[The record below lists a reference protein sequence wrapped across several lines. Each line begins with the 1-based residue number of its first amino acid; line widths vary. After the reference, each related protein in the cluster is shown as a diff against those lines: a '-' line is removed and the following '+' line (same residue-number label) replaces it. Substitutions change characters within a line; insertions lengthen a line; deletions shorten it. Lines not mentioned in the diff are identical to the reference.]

1 MTTGDAQRDY
11 DTLRA
16 QMSERYESLSKRLR
30 QIAKFAWDN
39 PTIMAMETTAV
50 IAERAEVQPSTLIRF
65 AKAFGY
71 SGFSDMQRTF
81 QAHVTARSAS
91 YKERFRKVAAGEG
104 TGAGTPGGML
114 REFCEASRDALEHL
128 QDDADSETLDQA
140 VALLQKAEFIY
151 VMGQRRSFPVASY
164 IYYNL
169 NHLDCR
175 AQLLTGMG
183 GMLQEHA
190 DSMGPKDVLI
200 AISYSPYS
208 EETARV
214 VVAARKK
221 GLPVIVMT
229 DSSLNA
235 IAREATVFF
244 DIHDAEVFGFRSL
257 TASMCLA
264 QALTTALASDRK
276 VPNASSKP
284 RRSPRK

>member
-1 MTTGDAQRDY
+1 MTIDAPRDY
-11 DTLRA
+11 DALRT

-39 PTIMAMETTAV
+39 PTIMAIETTAV

-71 SGFSDMQRTF
+71 SGFSDMQRVF

-91 YKERFRKVAAGEG
+91 YKERFRKVADSDGPN
-104 TGAGTPGGML
+104 AGTPAGML
-114 REFCEASRDALEHL
+114 REYCEANRDALEHL
-128 QDDADSETLDQA
+128 QDGTSAEALEQA
-140 VALLQKAEFIY
+140 VALLRKADFIY

-175 AQLLTGMG
+175 TQLLTGMG
-183 GMLQEHA
+183 GMLLEHA
-190 DSMGPKDVLI
+190 GNMGPRDVLV

-208 EETARV
+208 EETAQ
-214 VVAARKK
+214 VVAAARQK
-221 GLPVIVMT
+221 GLDVIVLT
-229 DSSLNA
+229 DNSLSA
-235 IAREATVFF
+235 IARDATVFF
-244 DIHDAEVFGFRSL
+244 DTHDAEVFGFRSL

-264 QALTTALASDRK
+264 QALTTALAADR
-276 VPNASSKP
+276 NGSSAKQKAKGS
-284 RRSPRK
+284 RRK

>member
-1 MTTGDAQRDY
+1 MTTDAPRDY
-11 DTLRA
+11 ETLRA

-50 IAERAEVQPSTLIRF
+50 IADRADVQPSALIRF

-91 YKERFRKVAAGEG
+91 YKERFRKVAERENVA
-104 TGAGTPGGML
+104 AGTPAGML
-114 REFCEASRDALEHL
+114 REFCDANRDALEHL
-128 QDDADSETLDQA
+128 QDDIAPQALEEAVSLLRQAD
-140 VALLQKAEFIY
+140 FIY

-183 GMLQEHA
+183 GMLLEHA
-190 DSMGPKDVLI
+190 DSMGPGDVLI

-214 VVAARKK
+214 VTAAREKEI
-221 GLPVIVMT
+221 PVIVLT

-235 IAREATVFF
+235 IARQATVFF
-244 DIHDAEVFGFRSL
+244 DVHDAEVFSFRSL

-264 QALTTALASDRK
+264 QALTTALASDRSESAGK
-276 VPNASSKP
+276 KTQRKRSK
-284 RRSPRK
+284 